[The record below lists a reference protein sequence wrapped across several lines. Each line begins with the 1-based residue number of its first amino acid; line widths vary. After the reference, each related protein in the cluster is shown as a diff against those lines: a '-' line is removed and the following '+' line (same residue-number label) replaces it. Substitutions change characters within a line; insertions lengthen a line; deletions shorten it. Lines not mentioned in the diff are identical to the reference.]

1 MSQNRFRVND
11 GTRQALD
18 ATPRGYVSPTCGPA
32 ERIEQVR
39 SEHGVERIH
48 RFDLGINRDGCAPA
62 VAGRL
67 RDLADPAG
75 GGFALCEYPSFDQR
89 RLCGAVAALHDIRPE
104 QVQVT
109 AGIEQAIGMIAAAF
123 LGPGDRFVVCHP
135 SFFVFE
141 TFSARTGAQA
151 VHLDL
156 READGFGWTGETLAE
171 LREVLASRRPRIV
184 WLASP
189 NNPTGLAMPAP
200 VVHEVVA
207 QAQRF
212 DTLVVVD
219 EAYGEYVDG
228 ADGVRSASG
237 LLGRYPNLIVLRT
250 FSKAYGLAGLRIGY
264 AMAADEQ
271 VLRALRVQSTN
282 FPVGQLSY
290 ELAACALDHPGHL
303 EDTRRGLAH
312 SKRRFLQALAD
323 LPGMTAVDS
332 DCCIMMIGH
341 SCLQAPVLHAWLEQ
355 RGVLTAHIPGEGH
368 VPQRYLRITLG
379 SSEHNA
385 VLLGHLADLD
395 LQQVEEAGGTL
406 QEAWGVG
413 S

>member
-1 MSQNRFRVND
+1 MSQNRFRVNT
-11 GTRQALD
+11 GTRQALE
-18 ATPRGYVSPTCGPA
+18 AAPQGYVTPTCGPA

-39 SEHGVERIH
+39 REHGVERIH
-48 RFDLGINRDGCAPA
+48 RFDLGINQDGCAPA

-67 RDLADPAG
+67 RALADPAG
-75 GGFALCEYPSFDQR
+75 GGFALNEYPSFDQR
-89 RLCGAVAALHDIRPE
+89 RLCAAVATLHGIRPE

-109 AGIEQAIGMIAAAF
+109 AGIEHAIGMIAAAF
-123 LGPGDRFVVCHP
+123 LGPTDRFVVCRP

-141 TFSARTGAQA
+141 TFSVRTGAQA
-151 VHLDL
+151 LHLDL
-156 READGFGWTGETLAE
+156 READGYRWTAETLAK
-171 LREVLASRRPRIV
+171 LREVLASQRPRVV

-189 NNPTGLAMPAP
+189 NNPTGLAMQAS

-212 DTLVVVD
+212 DALVVMD
-219 EAYGEYVDG
+219 EAYGEYVDD
-228 ADGVRSASG
+228 ADGVRSASS
-237 LLGRYPNLIVLRT
+237 LLGRHPNLIVLRT

-271 VLRALRVQSTN
+271 VLGALRVQSTN

-290 ELAACALDHPGHL
+290 ELAACALEHPGHL
-303 EDTRRGLAH
+303 EATRRGLARG
-312 SKRRFLQALAD
+312 KRRFLEALAD
-323 LPGMTAVDS
+323 VPGMTVVDS

-341 SCLQAPVLHAWLEQ
+341 TCLDAAALHAWLER

-368 VPQRYLRITLG
+368 APRRYLRITLG
-379 SSEHNA
+379 SADRNA

-395 LQQVEEAGGTL
+395 LEQMDEAGGAL
-406 QEAWGVG
+406 LEAWGVG